1 MVLQQKA
8 EVAGLHRLLEAERS
22 SVRACVRVLAFF
34 TVHCRVP
41 CAPLQWRKREATL
54 EEDVSTLRRE
64 LEERFEQVQR
74 LAKTV
79 SDVLTVLS
87 VSWSVFCRTAIGEDV
102 EKIRLQRELQ
112 SKTGRLE
119 AVQTQCEV
127 LERNL
132 SAVKDQNTRL
142 LEEVEALNQK
152 VKEVCIGQYSVPVV
166 SVSEMCLLEWVLLAI
181 CLLVC
186 VC

>member
-1 MVLQQKA
+1 M
-8 EVAGLHRLLEAERS
+8 
-22 SVRACVRVLAFF
+22 
-34 TVHCRVP
+34 
-41 CAPLQWRKREATL
+41 
-54 EEDVSTLRRE
+54 
-64 LEERFEQVQR
+64 
-74 LAKTV
+74 
-79 SDVLTVLS
+79 
-87 VSWSVFCRTAIGEDV
+87 SWSVFCRTAIGEDV

-166 SVSEMCLLEWVLLAI
+166 SVSEM
-181 CLLVC
+181 
-186 VC
+186 